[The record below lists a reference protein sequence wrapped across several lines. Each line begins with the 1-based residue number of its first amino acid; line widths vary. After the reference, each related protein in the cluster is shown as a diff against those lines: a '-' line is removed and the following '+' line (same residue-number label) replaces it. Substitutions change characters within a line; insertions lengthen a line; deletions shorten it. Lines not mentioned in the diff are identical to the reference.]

1 LHCSEQGN
9 ISQLTHIDLI
19 HICMQ
24 GVILSEWD
32 GLSEGRSVGASTC
45 PGPVVVLAATN
56 RPNDLDPA
64 LLRRL
69 SVQIRTR
76 MPDAQGRLS
85 ILTVLLKNDVL
96 DVGLDLEDVASRIID
111 FSGSDIRE
119 LVRLAKQHRNKLYL
133 KSNNDLL
140 SALMDG
146 TAGNTAAARDL
157 QVNWTPLTSADFEQ
171 ATLKLM
177 DTSSKNQEYQSS
189 IRSQEQSLL
198 RFIAQT
204 LGK

>member
-1 LHCSEQGN
+1 
-9 ISQLTHIDLI
+9 
-19 HICMQ
+19 M
-24 GVILSEWD
+24 SEWD
-32 GLSEGRSVGASTC
+32 GLSDGRTADASTC

-69 SVQIRTR
+69 PVRIKTR
-76 MPDAQGRLS
+76 MPDAEGRLS

-96 DVGLDLEDVASRIID
+96 DMGLDLEDVASRIVD

-119 LVRLAKQHRNKLYL
+119 LVRLAKQHRSKLYL
-133 KSNNDLL
+133 KSNNDVL
-140 SALMDG
+140 SALMDD
-146 TAGNTAAARDL
+146 TAGKSPVARSVCDL
-157 QVNWTPLTSADFEQ
+157 QVDRAPLTTADFAQ

-177 DTSSKNQEYQSS
+177 DTSTTNQEYQSS
-189 IRSQEQSLL
+189 IRSQEQNIL
-198 RFIAQT
+198 RFLAQT

>member
-1 LHCSEQGN
+1 
-9 ISQLTHIDLI
+9 
-19 HICMQ
+19 M
-24 GVILSEWD
+24 SEWD
-32 GLSEGRSVGASTC
+32 GLSEGRTADASMC

-69 SVQIRTR
+69 PVQIETR

-96 DVGLDLEDVASRIID
+96 DMDLDLEDVALRIVD

-119 LVRLAKQHRNKLYL
+119 LVRLAKQHRSKLYL

-140 SALMDG
+140 STLMDD
-146 TAGNTAAARDL
+146 TAGKTTAAARGLCDL
-157 QVNWTPLTSADFEQ
+157 KVDGSPLTATDFAQ
-171 ATLKLM
+171 ASSKLM
-177 DTSSKNQEYQSS
+177 DTSSKNQEYQLS
-189 IRSQEQSLL
+189 IRSQEQSLI
-198 RFIAQT
+198 RFIAHA
-204 LGK
+204 LAK